1 MNRFACAALVLAVTM
16 LAASACEERVE
27 APPELL
33 KNPSPPEPTSHPTT
47 QALLEGPRTPIAL
60 ATLPLTARVPIGWAV
75 KNVEGT
81 SVVLLEGPT
90 PAGDAAIQLNERAA
104 TDAAKLDILV
114 NGAKRELAQHPESIK
129 MVDLRQIP
137 GAKVL
142 ERQRIGKVTNPTLS
156 EPGVKE
162 SPPFTWTISIFVPRG
177 EKYETYELIFI
188 GLTVDQ
194 YETDKPLLRGIIDSI
209 TVNGAATTESVERH

>member
-1 MNRFACAALVLAVTM
+1 MFIAAACD
-16 LAASACEERVE
+16 ERIE
-27 APPELL
+27 APPQLL
-33 KNPSPPEPTSHPTT
+33 KNPPPQESASRPTT
-47 QALLEGPRTPIAL
+47 QELLEGPRKTIAL
-60 ATLPLTARVPIGWAV
+60 ATLPLTARVPTGWAV

-90 PAGDAAIQLNERAA
+90 PGGDAAIQLNERAA
-104 TDAAKLDILV
+104 SDASKLDILV
-114 NGAKRELAQHPESIK
+114 NGAKREMAQHPESIK
-129 MVDLRQIP
+129 MVDLRDIA
-137 GAKVL
+137 GAKLL
-142 ERQRIGKVTNPTLS
+142 ERQRVGKVTNPTLS

-177 EKYETYELIFI
+177 DKYETYELNFI
-188 GLTVDQ
+188 GLTADQ